1 MYMVEIIRC
10 GRECVLYKES
20 GIPTATFT
28 KHNLGAFF
36 IPGNLS
42 AVDILIF
49 FKLGTYRNHPVNSGI
64 SGVLNG
70 KVRAEDSPVI
80 REEMFEVYP
89 NLKQAYHSN
98 DGMYL
103 VIYRLLIDEISIA

>member
-20 GIPTATFT
+20 GIPAAAFT

-42 AVDILIF
+42 AVNILIF
-49 FKLGTYRNHPVNSGI
+49 LKLGTYRNHPVNSGI
-64 SGVLNG
+64 LGVLNG
-70 KVRAEDSPVI
+70 KVMRAVIPV
-80 REEMFEVYP
+80 
-89 NLKQAYHSN
+89 L
-98 DGMYL
+98 L
-103 VIYRLLIDEISIA
+103 VCHQ